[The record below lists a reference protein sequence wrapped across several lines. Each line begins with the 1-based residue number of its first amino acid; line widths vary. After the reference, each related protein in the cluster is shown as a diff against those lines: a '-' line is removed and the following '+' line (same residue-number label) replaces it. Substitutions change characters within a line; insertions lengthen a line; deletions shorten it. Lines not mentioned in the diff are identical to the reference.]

1 MNNIGTTSSLW
12 MTTLAS
18 GSSGNSTIIGDSEGN
33 NFLVDCGISC
43 KRIINSVTE
52 LSVSPE
58 SIKGIFI
65 THEHTDHIN
74 GLMMLM
80 KKYRIPV
87 FASLGTLSEIAK
99 GKNFD
104 SSYKKIMYK
113 VNVNRPFYFNDFKV
127 NCFNIPHDA
136 AEPLGFSFE
145 KYDTKVSVCTDFG
158 VVTDEI
164 EEGLKDS
171 NALVIEAN
179 HDERLLEAGRY
190 PFRLKRRI
198 LGDTG
203 HISNE
208 NSGKLITK
216 LWNEDMKHIFL
227 GHLSDENNMPELALE
242 TVRCEL
248 LMEHKN
254 YKDFTKLVVAD
265 RDCISEKAV
274 LKASMAVDEKTA

>member
-164 EEGLKDS
+164 EEGLKGS

-216 LWNEDMKHIFL
+216 LWNEDMKF
-227 GHLSDENNMPELALE
+227 
-242 TVRCEL
+242 
-248 LMEHKN
+248 K
-254 YKDFTKLVVAD
+254 
-265 RDCISEKAV
+265 
-274 LKASMAVDEKTA
+274 

>member
-164 EEGLKDS
+164 EEGLKGS

>member
-99 GKNFD
+99 CKNFD

-164 EEGLKDS
+164 EGGLKGS